1 MLRKSRFLP
10 KSVLENFYLRV
21 ILPSVT
27 YSLVTW
33 ASNSELFRTLENLH
47 SHAARIIYNLKDI
60 LNEESLKI
68 AKWKTLAYI
77 SKDKL
82 FITKTTVY

>member
-1 MLRKSRFLP
+1 MA
-10 KSVLENFYLRV
+10 
-21 ILPSVT
+21 T
-27 YSLVTW
+27 TLVRSEIELLTQ
-33 ASNSELFRTLENLH
+33 AQLAEEITSNPELFRTLENLH

-82 FITKTTVY
+82 FISKTTVY